1 MKAALLLVALVA
13 ASPLAGA
20 GQNCEARKPG
30 AAELRQSL
38 ELAAATAQALDRS
51 GARVVVLARAGQ
63 DLEEYRLRY
72 SHLGIAYRDPAALGG
87 RGAWRVVHKLNECG
101 SDRGDLY
108 RQGLAEFFS
117 DGLFRYQAGLVI
129 LSPQVQ
135 SAMIAALADNTHI
148 ARLHQPRYNM
158 LAYPWS
164 TCYQQ
169 SNQWA
174 IETMAMLL
182 EPGADSRERAQAW
195 LRLRDYRP
203 TTLHIPAIKRLGAR
217 IATAHVAFDDQP
229 FARRMAGRIDT
240 VTVDSVLSWLARG
253 GLSGPACVIA
263 AGSRNPVPGAA
274 CFPTAGFAE
283 SSLPK
288 LLSRPRLESGA
299 TTQEPG

>member
-1 MKAALLLVALVA
+1 MKPALLLAAVLVI
-13 ASPLAGA
+13 PLPGHA

-51 GARVVVLARAGQ
+51 GARVVILARAGQ
-63 DLEEYRLRY
+63 DLDEYRLRY

-87 RGAWRVVHKLNECG
+87 RGAWRVVHKLNQCG

-117 DGLFRYQAGLVI
+117 DGLFRYQAGLAV
-129 LSPQVQ
+129 LAPQVQ
-135 SAMIAALADNTHI
+135 AAMVPALADNTRISRMHEQ
-148 ARLHQPRYNM
+148 HYNM

-164 TCYQQ
+164 THYQQ

-182 EPGADSRERAQAW
+182 EPGADDREHAQAW
-195 LRLRDYRP
+195 LRLHDYRP

-217 IATAHVAFDDQP
+217 IATAHIAFDDQP
-229 FARRMAGRIDT
+229 FARRMSGQIDT
-240 VTVDSVLSWLARG
+240 VTVDSVFEWLVRSGFAG
-253 GLSGPACVIA
+253 IPSTIASSPAVGPARSHRFSDPPTSPQHLPQA
-263 AGSRNPVPGAA
+263 PG
-274 CFPTAGFAE
+274 
-283 SSLPK
+283 
-288 LLSRPRLESGA
+288 RA
-299 TTQEPG
+299 TQVALGQG